1 MRYLK
6 SLCVLFLSLALLF
19 SFNSCKKD
27 QSSVPDSSIRKDQ
40 LLGKWNMSVLLPG
53 GSVEK
58 DGVILKS
65 DGTMEIDIEPQDG
78 KADFILSWDIK
89 NNAFTAQWNNNGV
102 SYVWFKAQ
110 VYPETLLITGEKMA
124 NGGMTFLFGMVKQ

>member
-1 MRYLK
+1 MRQLK
-6 SLCVLFLSLALLF
+6 FSIELFFSLALLF
-19 SFNSCKKD
+19 FFTSCKKD
-27 QSSVPDSSIRKDQ
+27 QSSVPDNGIRKDQ

-58 DGVILKS
+58 DGVTLKA
-65 DGTMEIDIEPQDG
+65 DGTMDIDIEPQDG

-89 NNAFTAQWNNNGV
+89 NNAFTANWDNNGV

-124 NGGMTFLFGMVKQ
+124 NGGMTFLFSMVKQ